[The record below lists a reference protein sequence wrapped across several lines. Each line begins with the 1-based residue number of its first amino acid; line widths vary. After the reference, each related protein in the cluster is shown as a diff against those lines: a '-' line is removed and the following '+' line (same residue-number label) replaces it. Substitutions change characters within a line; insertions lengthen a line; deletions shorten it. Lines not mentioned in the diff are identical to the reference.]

1 MRQILICVLFVVT
14 ALGAFAQTR
23 IVRGF
28 VTNENG
34 APMDG
39 VTITAQTGEQFTT
52 AADGKFQFPVSFH
65 CKTLTFSLANYF
77 AATVDIDGSYLMVPM
92 KYDNTAELEAE
103 RAEQERIAAEE
114 KARKEAEEK
123 ARKEEEAKAKAE
135 KEAKLAAEKAAAA
148 ALLAREKAIR
158 DSLHFEQMKQKA
170 KLEEE
175 KRQKEAEEKARKEA
189 EEKARKEAQAK
200 AQAERKEQIS
210 ALDKA
215 YDDKFSNHG
224 LEHSI
229 DVSYSYSL
237 STGRIVF
244 FYSGIRDYGST
255 HPVELD
261 YSLSYKFSRAIS
273 LGGGIGVLYHLKSV
287 SIVGDDYIRVYQD
300 FREKQLDVPIFARLK
315 LNFLRTKV
323 RPTLN
328 LQAGYYCLSGVL
340 YGEAGAGVEYRMGR
354 KSALL
359 LSVSARSVPWP
370 YFNEEKG
377 AAYEMSVA
385 PSVKLGFSF

>member
-92 KYDNTAELEAE
+92 KYDNTAELEAK

-123 ARKEEEAKAKAE
+123 ARKEAEAKAKAE
-135 KEAKLAAEKAAAA
+135 KEAQ
-148 ALLAREKAIR
+148 LAREKAVR
-158 DSLHFEQMKQKA
+158 DSLYAEQMKQKA
-170 KLEEE
+170 RQEEE
-175 KRQKEAEEKARKEA
+175 KRKKEAEEKARKEA
-189 EEKARKEAQAK
+189 EAKARKEAHAK
-200 AQAERKEQIS
+200 AQAERKEQIA

-224 LEHSI
+224 LEHNI
-229 DVSYSYSL
+229 DVSYAYPL
-237 STGRIVF
+237 STGRVVF
-244 FYSGIRDYGST
+244 FQSGIRQYGST
-255 HPVELD
+255 HPVEID
-261 YSLSYKFSRAIS
+261 YTLSYKFSRIVS
-273 LGGGIGVLYHLKSV
+273 LGGGIGVLYHLKSI
-287 SIVGDDYIRVYQD
+287 SIVGDDYIQAYQD
-300 FREKQLDVPIFARLK
+300 FREKQLDVPVFARLK
-315 LNFLRTKV
+315 LNFLRTRV
-323 RPTLN
+323 RPVLN

-354 KSALL
+354 KSALQ
-359 LSVSARSVPWP
+359 LSVSARTVPWP
-370 YFNEEKG
+370 YFNENEG
-377 AAYEMSVA
+377 ASYVMSIA
-385 PSVKLGFSF
+385 PCVKLGVSF